1 MTEIDLAIRAEVL
14 HKSFGGRRILNGLSL
29 ELRAG
34 ECLGLMGGNGA
45 GKSTLLRVLG
55 GTMRPTSGKIEIFG
69 STLHGDKGVRA
80 RSRIGFLGHES
91 MLYRDLNP
99 RENLEVFA
107 SLYRLPEID
116 IRACLDRVGLS
127 HVGNRPTRTLSRGM
141 LQRLALARAT
151 LHKPSILLLD
161 EPFTGLDDNGA
172 SLLREIL
179 GEHTRQGGATLLI
192 SHALPEV
199 AELCSRGVILD
210 RGAFACELP
219 EMPAVEDLQR
229 VYRQTIQ
236 GRPS

>member
-1 MTEIDLAIRAEVL
+1 VTEIEPAIRAEAL

-29 ELRAG
+29 ELCAG
-34 ECLGLMGGNGA
+34 ECLGLLGGNGA
-45 GKSTLLRVLG
+45 GKSTLLRILG
-55 GTMRPTSGKIEIFG
+55 GTTRPTAGRIEVFG
-69 STLHGDKGVRA
+69 ETLHGDKGSE
-80 RSRIGFLGHES
+80 SRGKIGFLGHES

-107 SLYRLPEID
+107 SLYRLPNPA
-116 IRACLDRVGLS
+116 IRERLDRVGLG

-151 LHKPSILLLD
+151 LHDPSILLLD

-179 GEHTRQGGATLLI
+179 HDHTRKGGATLLI

-199 AELCSRGVILD
+199 AQLCSRGIILD

-219 EMPAVEDLQR
+219 EMPDVEALR
-229 VYRQTIQ
+229 GIYRQTLQ
-236 GRPS
+236 SGPS